1 MSLDRAEIVLG
12 IVVALESEGV
22 VTDVSLSRVSQGP
35 SVLSDVMCK
44 LGDELTLIMVRED
57 LDDVRVVISRGVRTV
72 EDDVAVAGLDQYLR
86 QAANQRN
93 T

>member
-1 MSLDRAEIVLG
+1 MSLDRTEIVLG

-72 EDDVAVAGLDQYLR
+72 EDDVAVSGLDQYLR

>member
-22 VTDVSLSRVSQGP
+22 VTDVSFSRVSQGP

-72 EDDVAVAGLDQYLR
+72 EDDVAVWGLDQYLR